1 MRTELE
7 NLQQQVNTLEE
18 NTELITQDIVRIM
31 PTIISL
37 LSDNEKNMKDLHD
50 IRAKDQELLR
60 QIQIFMKSEND
71 VLSKIVKDYDSLQNL
86 AIQIA
91 DATGEELNKLVDKEK
106 EIVSKLAEIPDQVN
120 IKHHYGI
127 DMKST
132 PVIIVM
138 IIISIIISLGL
149 GTLYEKN
156 RLLDDRKSYEMR
168 YRMMELELPN
178 ITSHIDSSY
187 SLDPDKF
194 HNLLLKREEAL
205 KLKFAI
211 EGKQKEIT
219 ELENRKKT
227 GNNMQKR

>member
-1 MRTELE
+1 VKTLKNMRTELE

-106 EIVSKLAEIPDQVN
+106 RSFQN
-120 IKHHYGI
+120 
-127 DMKST
+127 S
-132 PVIIVM
+132 
-138 IIISIIISLGL
+138 
-149 GTLYEKN
+149 
-156 RLLDDRKSYEMR
+156 
-168 YRMMELELPN
+168 
-178 ITSHIDSSY
+178 
-187 SLDPDKF
+187 
-194 HNLLLKREEAL
+194 
-205 KLKFAI
+205 LKFLI
-211 EGKQKEIT
+211 RSI
-219 ELENRKKT
+219 
-227 GNNMQKR
+227 

>member
-31 PTIISL
+31 PTIVSL
-37 LSDNEKNMKDLHD
+37 LSENEKNMKDLHE

-91 DATGEELNKLVDKEK
+91 DATGQEVNRLVDKEK
-106 EIVSKLAEIPDQVN
+106 EIASKFAEIPDQVN

-127 DMKST
+127 DLKST

-138 IIISIIISLGL
+138 ILLSIITSLGL
-149 GTLYEKN
+149 GTLHEKN
-156 RLLDDRKSYEMR
+156 RQLDNRKSYEMR
-168 YRMMELELPN
+168 YRMMELELQN
-178 ITSHIDSSY
+178 VTSHIDSTY
-187 SLDPDKF
+187 SLDPNKF
-194 HNLLLKREEAL
+194 NDLVIKREEEN
-205 KLKFAI
+205 KLLNSI
-211 EGKQKEIT
+211 ERKRQEI
-219 ELENRKKT
+219 ENLS
-227 GNNMQKR
+227 NSE

>member
-31 PTIISL
+31 PTILSL
-37 LSDNEKNMKDLHD
+37 LSENEKNMKEFHD
-50 IRAKDQELLR
+50 TRVKDQELLR

-91 DATGEELNKLVDKEK
+91 DATGQEVNRLVDKEK
-106 EIVSKLAEIPDQVN
+106 EIASKFAEIPDQVN

-127 DMKST
+127 DLKSM
-132 PVIIVM
+132 PVIIIM
-138 IIISIIISLGL
+138 ILLSTFTSLGL
-149 GTLYEKN
+149 GVLFEKN
-156 RLLDDRKSYEMR
+156 KQLNNRKSYEMR

-178 ITSHIDSSY
+178 VTSHIDSTY

-194 HNLLLKREEAL
+194 HSLVIKREE
-205 KLKFAI
+205 
-211 EGKQKEIT
+211 ET
-219 ELENRKKT
+219 NY
-227 GNNMQKR
+227 

>member
-18 NTELITQDIVRIM
+18 NTDLITQDIVRIM
-31 PTIISL
+31 PTIVSL
-37 LSDNEKNMKDLHD
+37 LSENEKNMKEFHE

-60 QIQIFMKSEND
+60 QIQTFMKREND
-71 VLSKIVKDYDSLQNL
+71 VLSRIVKDYGSLQNL

-91 DATGEELNKLVDKEK
+91 DATGQEVNRLVDKEK

-120 IKHHYGI
+120 VKHHYGI
-127 DMKST
+127 DLKST
-132 PVIIVM
+132 PAIIVM
-138 IIISIIISLGL
+138 VLLSIFTSLGL

-156 RLLDDRKSYEMR
+156 RQLDNRKSYEMR

-178 ITSHIDSSY
+178 VTSHIDSNY

-194 HNLLLKREEAL
+194 NDLVIKREEEN
-205 KLKFAI
+205 KLLYSI
-211 EGKQKEIT
+211 ERKRQEIKKLSTHKQ
-219 ELENRKKT
+219 
-227 GNNMQKR
+227 